1 MEKLSEY
8 RTPTAGL
15 LFVYNARS
23 CASCVQAE
31 ICSGQLVRCDFNFQ
45 IRPPSFLKKYFSS
58 YYYFLTIQAA
68 HIAHT
73 VTLTQARE
81 PSSPHR

>member
-45 IRPPSFLKKYFSS
+45 IRPPSFLKKYFSKLLL
-58 YYYFLTIQAA
+58 FLNDPGRT
-68 HIAHT
+68 
-73 VTLTQARE
+73 
-81 PSSPHR
+81 HRTHRDTYSG